1 MKKYIIILP
10 FLLNILC
17 GQDVNELLRKT
28 GLSKTEAEKMLKARG
43 GGIESKAQSDFDNSD
58 NLNIDELN
66 DQIKKDIEQKNSFEK
81 SNNDSKKF
89 LPDAE
94 NDLASSE
101 KESDSENDIEK
112 KELKDSEP
120 DVPYFGYNVFKK
132 DPEVFQQSL
141 DNNIDPNYSIGPGD
155 EVIIMLWGQTESYET
170 FVVSKEG
177 YLFIPNV
184 GQVFVNGL
192 TLSKLEDKLL
202 KILKKVYSSLSSN
215 SGKGATFLDVSLGS
229 LVLRPLR
236 IFALGD
242 LIQPG
247 AYAVK
252 PSTTLFTSLYYFNG
266 PTTNGSLRNI
276 KLIRDDKEIATIDF
290 YDFLLTGKKNN
301 DIQIQRDDVVFIPP
315 RGKTVKVYGEVNRQS
330 IYELKEKEG
339 LSSLIKIFGG
349 LKATTYMRRVK
360 IERILPPEQR
370 IELDMDRTII
380 DFNLQELIDSKDDLP
395 LLDGDIITF
404 SKIFDDVDNFVRIT
418 GAVERPGSYD
428 LGKGLK
434 VNELINKAS
443 GLLGDAYLKEAV
455 ILRVNEDNTQNHISI
470 DLLSSLEMDES
481 NNIPLKS
488 EDILTIYSNSEML
501 HSSDLE
507 ISGHVK
513 NPGSLTFRNG
523 MTVYDLVFFGG
534 GFEDEDHLKNTF
546 FERADLVRVNDDNFS
561 KTLVSFRLDSVLIG
575 KGLAN
580 EKLKMGDRIII
591 YSKKDING
599 FYDKSVSLTGH
610 VKIDGEFELFEGMRI
625 SDLLFVGG
633 GIKDEFHLKN
643 MFLDRADLV
652 RFEDD
657 QISKKIIKVNIGSI
671 IDSPGSRIDLEL
683 QNEDI
688 LRVYSK
694 VIFNQFKTVSIKGII
709 NTPGSYELKEN
720 MTVKDLILEA
730 GGVSSDIYKYR
741 VDIARINPKNKNEN
755 EFSKIFTYN
764 MNNDF
769 SVFNIGNKQK
779 LDSKIILSPF
789 DQVTIRPDPF
799 FYEQRN
805 VTIDGLVYYPG
816 EYALTGP
823 EEKVSDLI
831 ERAGGLRPEA
841 YPLASSLI
849 RNGQKVNLSFTQI
862 IKNPRSKSNF
872 SLFSG
877 DSIIIGSR
885 TNLVSIEG
893 EVNSPGNYQYI
904 KGNRLKDYIDIAGG
918 YTIDASKNQTFIT
931 YPDGTSNRNE
941 FLNFSPKVED
951 GSVIIV
957 PAKEVAEPFNFTEY
971 VTNWTAIWA
980 DITQA
985 YLLIVLAVQGSSN

>member
-17 GQDVNELLRKT
+17 GQNIDEVLRAS
-28 GLSKTEAEKMLKARG
+28 GLTRAEAEKMLKAKG
-43 GGIESKAQSDFDNSD
+43 VDVGAKTQSDFDNSD
-58 NLNIDELN
+58 NLNVESLN
-66 DQIKKDIEQKNSFEK
+66 DQIIKDIEQKNIFEK
-81 SNNDSKKF
+81 SNNDSEKNPLKSESS
-89 LPDAE
+89 LE
-94 NDLASSE
+94 SSSE
-101 KESDSENDIEK
+101 VLSPDESIE
-112 KELKDSEP
+112 EEVNIEP
-120 DVPYFGYNVFKK
+120 EISYFGYNVFKN
-132 DPEVFQQSL
+132 DPEVFQKSL

-192 TLSKLEDKLL
+192 TLSKLEEKLL

-236 IFALGD
+236 IFALGE
-242 LIQPG
+242 LVKPG

-266 PTTNGSLRNI
+266 PTTNGSLREI
-276 KLIRDDKEIATIDF
+276 KLIRDDKEVTTIDF

-315 RGKTVKVYGEVNRQS
+315 RGKTVEVRGEVSRQS

-339 LSSLIKIFGG
+339 LKSLIKIFGG
-349 LKATTYMRRVK
+349 LKATTYMGVVK
-360 IERILPPEQR
+360 IDRILPPEQR
-370 IELDMDRTII
+370 IKLDMDRTVI
-380 DFNLQELIDSKDDLP
+380 DFNLQEVLDSKDDFP
-395 LLDGDIITF
+395 LLDGDIISF
-404 SKIFDDVDNFVRIT
+404 SKIFDNVDNFVRII
-418 GAVERPGSYD
+418 GAVERPGVFD
-428 LGKGLK
+428 LSKGLK

-443 GLLGDAYLKEAV
+443 GLLGNAYLKEAV
-455 ILRVNEDNTQNHISI
+455 IIRTNEDNTKNHISI
-470 DLLSSLEMDES
+470 DLLSALEGDGN
-481 NNIPLKS
+481 NNISLKS
-488 EDILTIYSNSEML
+488 QDQLTIYSNSDML
-501 HSSDLE
+501 YTSDLE

-513 NPGSLTFRNG
+513 SPGSLTFRNG

-546 FERADLVRVNDDNFS
+546 LERAELVRVNDDNFS

-575 KGLAN
+575 EGLAN
-580 EKLKMGDRIII
+580 EKLKMGDKIII

-599 FYDKSVSLTGH
+599 FYDKSVSLTGY
-610 VKIDGEFELFEGMRI
+610 VKTNGEFELFEGMRI
-625 SDLLFVGG
+625 SDLLFIGG
-633 GIKDEFHLKN
+633 GIKDDIHLKN

-652 RFEDD
+652 RIEDD
-657 QISKKIIKVNIGSI
+657 EISKKIIKVNIGSI

-683 QNEDI
+683 QNKDI

-694 VIFNQFKTVSIKGII
+694 AVFNQFKTVSIKGII
-709 NTPGSYELKEN
+709 NAPGSFELKQN
-720 MTVKDLILEA
+720 MSVKDLILEA

-755 EFSKIFTYN
+755 EFSKIFTYS

-769 SVFNIGNKQK
+769 SVFDIGNKQK
-779 LDSKIILSPF
+779 LDSKILLSPF
-789 DQVTIRPDPF
+789 DQVTIRPDPY

-823 EEKVSDLI
+823 KEKVSDLI
-831 ERAGGLRPEA
+831 NRAGGLRPEA

-849 RNGQKVNLSFTQI
+849 RNGQKVNLSFDRI
-862 IKNPRSKSNF
+862 VKNPRSKSNF

-885 TNLVSIEG
+885 TNLITIEG

-904 KGNRLKDYIDIAGG
+904 KGNRLKDYIELAGG
-918 YTIDASKNQTFIT
+918 YTLEARKNQTFIT
-931 YPDGTSNRNE
+931 FPNGTSHKNK
-941 FLNFSPKVED
+941 FLNLSPKVKD
-951 GSVIIV
+951 GSTIIV
-957 PAKEVAEPFNFTEY
+957 PAKDEMEPFNFTEY

-980 DITQA
+980 DLTQA
-985 YLLIVLAVQGSSN
+985 YLLITLTVQGQSN